1 MRQFPLQKRRVHIAE
16 RYGEQPYRREHA
28 IELAREMGNRTI
40 LLADFSE
47 VVSVSAPFMH
57 SLLKTIRNDRKQ
69 GYFNDSLLALVNTN
83 EDIRFTTGVINRLLY
98 IVSAVGNAQN
108 LEFVPSPEEPQ
119 AELLSLTQSFTKD
132 SGAYSIGDL
141 MSSLNITQK
150 SSQLRLYPLI
160 WGGVV
165 ARAKLKKLSDDHG
178 SAYGGLYLH
187 RTISVEDLAEDSTHD
202 SLAEPDEDLQ
212 G

>member
-108 LEFVPSPEEPQ
+108 LE
-119 AELLSLTQSFTKD
+119 
-132 SGAYSIGDL
+132 
-141 MSSLNITQK
+141 
-150 SSQLRLYPLI
+150 
-160 WGGVV
+160 
-165 ARAKLKKLSDDHG
+165 
-178 SAYGGLYLH
+178 
-187 RTISVEDLAEDSTHD
+187 
-202 SLAEPDEDLQ
+202 
-212 G
+212 